1 MPDSQHPINL
11 TKINGENDK
20 IYVIFIKTIFLAKT
34 PEHLYLYFL
43 EESIEEK
50 INIVKNT

>member
-20 IYVIFIKTIFLAKT
+20 IYVIFIKTIF
-34 PEHLYLYFL
+34 FG
-43 EESIEEK
+43 
-50 INIVKNT
+50 KNTRAFVFIFFRRKYRGED